1 MPREIEKTACRVPL
15 DGGAIFKYS
24 YMSSWKADYTV
35 NGRRLRPTL
44 SPDKREALRLANDL
58 LEEKRRIELGS
69 QRRPAAEVVLKEVVD
84 AYLLM
89 RREKLPAKLRNAPRE
104 YKSYRIDEDR
114 LIMILSRLPAERVIE
129 LTKNMCREFI
139 SRRMREKSQTNPKKT
154 VGVTTA
160 GKPVKLLIS
169 ALCHGASIDLCGNP
183 LDGLEVPVAKG
194 GEIRKS
200 RRAMTADEYGRF
212 LPASVARDAK
222 IRAFVPGRIPQ
233 TPAFMALYEAGRRRE
248 EIVLLEWPS
257 VRLDGGSPTWDFW
270 DTKGDKLSKSTFASN
285 QPETCAIPP
294 RLAQYLRA
302 LKTLHERRLGRKV
315 VPGDRVFLSPL
326 GCHLSGDNLRIDFYS
341 ILESAKIPRIDHR
354 GRSLDLHAGRMTLY
368 ARGAAAGI
376 PVDEM
381 MSFIGHRDIRTAM
394 RHYRDPN
401 CANTQK
407 VAARLAKETEG
418 KNGKTDGHKGN
429 DAAPQTTG

>member
-1 MPREIEKTACRVPL
+1 MPRQIEQAACRVPL
-15 DGGAIFKYS
+15 EGGAIFKYS
-24 YMSSWKADYTV
+24 YMSAWKADYTV
-35 NGRRLRPTL
+35 NGKRLRPTL
-44 SPDKREALRLANDL
+44 SPDKREALRMANEL
-58 LEEKRRIELGS
+58 LEEKKRIEQGS
-69 QRRPAAEVVLKEVVD
+69 QRKPMADVTLKEVVD
-84 AYLLM
+84 TYLEM
-89 RREKLPAKLRNAPRE
+89 RRAKLPVKLRETPRKN
-104 YKSYRIDEDR
+104 KSYRIDEDR
-114 LIMILSRLPAERVIE
+114 LILILSRLPAEKVA
-129 LTKNMCREFI
+129 KVNKSMCREFI
-139 SRRMREKSQTNPKKT
+139 SSRMREKSQTNPKKT

-169 ALCHGASIDLCGNP
+169 ALCHGASVDLCGNP
-183 LDGLEVPVAKG
+183 LLGLEVPVAKG

-200 RRAMTADEYGRF
+200 RRAMTAEEYGRF

-222 IRAFVPGRIPQ
+222 IHATVPDRIPQ
-233 TPAFMALYEAGRRRE
+233 TPAYMALYEAGRRRE
-248 EIVLLEWPS
+248 EVVLLEWPS
-257 VRLDGGSPTWDFW
+257 LRLDGDSPTWDFW
-270 DTKGDKLSKSTFASN
+270 DTKGDKLAKAAVASN

-302 LKTLHERRLGRKV
+302 LKRLHERMLGRAV
-315 VPGDRVFLSPL
+315 GPGDRVFLSPL
-326 GCHLSGDNLRIDFYS
+326 GCRLNGDNLRIDFYA
-341 ILESAKIPRIDHR
+341 ILESAKIPRVDHR
-354 GRSLDLHAGRMTLY
+354 NRSLDLHAGRMTLY

-418 KNGKTDGHKGN
+418 NRKGDGQNGN
-429 DAAPQTTG
+429 DADSGAK